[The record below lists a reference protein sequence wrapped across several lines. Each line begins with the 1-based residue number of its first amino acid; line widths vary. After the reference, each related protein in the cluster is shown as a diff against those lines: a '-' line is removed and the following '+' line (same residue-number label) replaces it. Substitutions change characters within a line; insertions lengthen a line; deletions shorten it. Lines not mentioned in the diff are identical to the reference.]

1 MNNEKI
7 KALFGNEEFVKGLF
21 SKKTAEEAQA
31 FFEDNGVLVSLDDVK
46 DLGSTFGKIAKG
58 EIAAQDLEK
67 AVNGELSEDELAEV
81 AGGEICALTA
91 IAIGIGIGAV
101 VGGGGTAAG
110 IAIEKNWDSVKS
122 GLSDAWDFVTSW

>member
-1 MNNEKI
+1 MEI
-7 KALFGNEEFVKGLF
+7 KR
-21 SKKTAEEAQA
+21 AQYLDA
-31 FFEDNGVLVSLDDVK
+31 FINRMHNGMIKVV
-46 DLGSTFGKIAKG
+46 
-58 EIAAQDLEK
+58 
-67 AVNGELSEDELAEV
+67 
-81 AGGEICALTA
+81 TA